1 MSGAVGQLFFLA
13 LAGGALGAVLHR
25 PERRAV
31 ARYTD
36 PPPSRSRVA
45 LLSVAAF
52 MAAAAACG
60 PHRHLLALLWAT
72 AFAVPLTLIDLAEH
86 RLPRALT
93 YPSAV
98 GTLLLLGAAAGL
110 GDRTGSALRALE
122 GAVGLWAVFLL
133 MSWLLPF
140 GAGDA
145 TLGVTVG
152 AVLGWYG
159 FRTLF
164 EGVFLGFLLAALYGA
179 GKLVA
184 RRAGRRDEL
193 PFGPFLLLGALLA
206 VAFSS

>member
-1 MSGAVGQLFFLA
+1 MSGALGQPAFLA
-13 LAGGALGAVLHR
+13 LTGGVLGAVLHR
-25 PERRAV
+25 PEQRVV
-31 ARYTD
+31 ARFTD
-36 PPPSRSRVA
+36 PPPSRVRTA
-45 LLSVAAF
+45 LLSTAAFVAA
-52 MAAAAACG
+52 ALACG
-60 PHRHLLALLWAT
+60 PHLHLLALLWAA
-72 AFAVPLTLIDLAEH
+72 AFAVPLALIDLAEH

-93 YPSAV
+93 YPSAL

-110 GDRTGSALRALE
+110 GDHSGSALRALE
-122 GAVGLWAVFLL
+122 CAVGLWAVFWV
-133 MSWLLPF
+133 MSWLWPF

-159 FRTLF
+159 FGSLF

-193 PFGPFLLLGALLA
+193 PFGPFLLLGVLLA
-206 VAFSS
+206 VALSS